1 MLWSA
6 GAYYTVPMHFL
17 YFQGQQIDNRST
29 HHVPSGEPM
38 VEKCEHV
45 LFESRVIA
53 VKSEVE

>member
-1 MLWSA
+1 MLWSV
-6 GAYYTVPMHFL
+6 GAYYTVPMHF

-38 VEKCEHV
+38 AEKCEDV
-45 LFESRVIA
+45 LFESRVFA